1 MFYAMRG
8 SRRLLSISS
17 LSVLLLHVGGLR
29 WEFLGAIPTIFIKRF
44 TWPNKLFLTP
54 SSWKF
59 L

>member
-1 MFYAMRG
+1 MRG
-8 SRRLLSISS
+8 LRRLLSISS

>member
-8 SRRLLSISS
+8 LRRLLSISS

-29 WEFLGAIPTIFIKRF
+29 WESLGAIPTILIGRF
-44 TWPNKLFLTP
+44 TWPNKPFLTP